1 MRKRISLLMKLSL
14 LGLHR
19 VLLLLAMGLL
29 GISNTKAKGILIKE
43 AMGKLLLRK
52 AQ

>member
-14 LGLHR
+14 LELPR
-19 VLLLLAMGLL
+19 VLLLLVMEPL
-29 GISNTKAKGILIKE
+29 GISNTKAKGILIKAALE
-43 AMGKLLLRK
+43 RVLLRK